1 MSSQRFLGTL
11 RVTEYYRSKR
21 HSAFDIQHHGHGT
34 LLGMER
40 PPTLYQRFILFLYT
54 AFLPVGYPAS
64 VTKDYWNYQVWDSFQ
79 AFCSSVTGALGMHA
93 VLRGVGV
100 GDEKA
105 SVLAAS
111 LTWLLRDGSGM
122 IAQIFVAWLAGR
134 HLDTDCKAWRL
145 TADVFNDLATWL
157 ELMSPDYEPF
167 FLAIVCMSSI
177 LRAIVGLAG
186 TASRTAIT
194 QHQALSNNLA
204 DVSAKDAA
212 QETLVNFVALL
223 WNLVMLPLVSKRR
236 NVVIALC
243 AIFTMLHIQ
252 CNYKAIRSLR
262 FRTLNEKRF
271 SLIVRSYLATGHV
284 PGIAEV
290 NLEESLWPSLF
301 TRPFNGRMSLGASM
315 SAVLDKKPNWFYA
328 TDSFILRC
336 SSRRGT
342 KPHVDVL
349 LAIDCS
355 IHDILEAAFYAEAF
369 LNGQGK
375 NRLISSNGEMD
386 HLYLFYDN
394 VDFHQFYMTL
404 QSSHWVVNEHS
415 FIVHD
420 YRYSAIPM
428 TDCPYASDDEY
439 ANGSLF

>member
-1 MSSQRFLGTL
+1 MGAQRFLGTL
-11 RVTEYYRSKR
+11 CVKEYYRSKR
-21 HSAFDIQHHGHGT
+21 HSIFEIEHHGHGKILET
-34 LLGMER
+34 ER
-40 PPTLYQRFILFLYT
+40 RPTLYQRFILFMYT
-54 AFLPVGYPAS
+54 AFLPVGYPES

-100 GDEKA
+100 GDENA

-122 IAQIFVAWLAGR
+122 VAQIFVAWFAGR

-157 ELMSPDYEPF
+157 ELLSPNYEPF

-194 QHQALSNNLA
+194 QHQALCNNLA
-204 DVSAKDAA
+204 DVSAKDSA

-243 AIFTMLHIQ
+243 AVFTILHLQ
-252 CNYKAIRSLR
+252 CNYKAIRALR
-262 FRTLNEKRF
+262 FCTLNEKRF
-271 SLIVRSYLATGHV
+271 SLIVRSYLDTGNV
-284 PGIAEV
+284 PGIVQV

-301 TRPFNGRMSLGASM
+301 TRPFRGRMSLGASM
-315 SAVLDKKPNWFYA
+315 SAVLDRKANWFYS

-336 SSRRGT
+336 SSHRGC

-355 IHDILEAAFYAEAF
+355 IYDILEAAFHAEAF
-369 LNGQGK
+369 MNGQGK
-375 NRLISSNGEMD
+375 NRLISRDGEMD
-386 HLYLFYDN
+386 HIYHFNDN
-394 VDFHQFYMTL
+394 VDFHHFYTKL
-404 QSSHWVVNEHS
+404 QNSRWVLRDHS
-415 FIVHD
+415 FIVDD
-420 YRYSAIPM
+420 YRYSAVPLS
-428 TDCPYASDDEY
+428 TFLDEQNEECS
-439 ANGSLF
+439 NGNSF